1 MPFQHLGPQPAQHRL
16 APHNSSRR
24 AAKTRR
30 RSWQRPRATLRRAGR
45 TSWAPDGCGDRA
57 RGRGWSL
64 ISHGAQ
70 AALVGRTLDLAVQK
84 ASRRG
89 CRRRSRVLT
98 QPAWSGRPC
107 RRRRARR
114 RGAVASGH
122 SLLRFI
128 WVSFIRDPPTSQATS
143 PTEPNGFVGHTNALL
158 TLCKVQTRTKW
169 TNWRTCPSTLRPRGG
184 PSGPQGGGGGGAE
197 RQERVLEGRGA
208 PEAGARRPSRG

>member
-1 MPFQHLGPQPAQHRL
+1 MVVTTANVPACRAHQPATGWAPRL
-16 APHNSSRR
+16 RSWSRGW
-24 AAKTRR
+24 R
-30 RSWQRPRATLRRAGR
+30 RSHSGARA
-45 TSWAPDGCGDRA
+45 D
-57 RGRGWSL
+57 
-64 ISHGAQ
+64 
-70 AALVGRTLDLAVQK
+70 LVGRTPDPAPYK

-114 RGAVASGH
+114 RGAVALRH
-122 SLLRFI
+122 SVLRFVL
-128 WVSFIRDPPTSQATS
+128 VSFVPKSPTRQATS
-143 PTEPNGFVGHTNALL
+143 PTEPSGFVGHTNALL

-197 RQERVLEGRGA
+197 RPELVLDVRGA
-208 PEAGARRPSRG
+208 PGAGARRPSCD